1 MLCPVITA
9 QAFYDSAVNTCWEDV
24 EMQQVYSGQ
33 TLFKAGQVDLVS
45 SMKNDR
51 FKENHAADIKKRNM
65 HLDWKTSSTFSS
77 MHCFWFHFFLVVLH
91 LSSVSYTCTLFLE
104 VYVFICCLLAQF
116 GQLPFAVMP
125 LFFCYFVVLFLSL
138 E

>member
-9 QAFYDSAVNTCWEDV
+9 QAFYDSAVNTCWVDV
-24 EMQQVYSGQ
+24 KMQQVYSGQ

-65 HLDWKTSSTFSS
+65 HLD
-77 MHCFWFHFFLVVLH
+77 
-91 LSSVSYTCTLFLE
+91 
-104 VYVFICCLLAQF
+104 
-116 GQLPFAVMP
+116 
-125 LFFCYFVVLFLSL
+125 
-138 E
+138 